1 MNDHRRPHHHHAH
14 DDLGRGHAHVAG
26 KFGVAFAVGIAL
38 NLAFVI
44 VEAAYGIAGN
54 SVALISD
61 AGHNFS
67 DVLSLI
73 VAWGAGVLSRRLP
86 SRRYTYGLRSTSILA
101 ALINAVLL
109 LVAVGGITVEAIQR
123 LITPAPVSEM
133 TVIAVAG
140 IGVVVNALTAL
151 MFMAGRKGD
160 LNLRAAYLHMAADA
174 AVSLGVVAAGVA
186 MLETGWTWLD
196 PVVSLIIAAIIF
208 IGTWRLLR
216 DSVNLALNAVPE
228 GIEPDHV
235 HLYLNDLPGVEKMHD
250 LHVWAMSTT
259 ETALTCH
266 LVMPAGHP
274 GDLRIAE
281 IAKEL
286 HDRFGIAHVTIQVE
300 TGDPAAVCVL
310 VPDHVV

>member
-1 MNDHRRPHHHHAH
+1 
-14 DDLGRGHAHVAG
+14 
-26 KFGVAFAVGIAL
+26 
-38 NLAFVI
+38 
-44 VEAAYGIAGN
+44 
-54 SVALISD
+54 
-61 AGHNFS
+61 
-67 DVLSLI
+67 
-73 VAWGAGVLSRRLP
+73 
-86 SRRYTYGLRSTSILA
+86 
-101 ALINAVLL
+101 
-109 LVAVGGITVEAIQR
+109 
-123 LITPAPVSEM
+123 
-133 TVIAVAG
+133 
-140 IGVVVNALTAL
+140 
-151 MFMAGRKGD
+151 
-160 LNLRAAYLHMAADA
+160 
-174 AVSLGVVAAGVA
+174 

>member
-1 MNDHRRPHHHHAH
+1 MNAVPMNEDHQPHHHHAH

-123 LITPAPVSEM
+123 LISPAPVSEM

-140 IGVVVNALTAL
+140 I
-151 MFMAGRKGD
+151 
-160 LNLRAAYLHMAADA
+160 AYLHMAADA